1 MLTQKIDAFS
11 TGVLS
16 RMPAKDIQSQ
26 ARALRNA
33 LLELEQGS
41 RADEIIANEKE
52 NEKLIAERS
61 RHAAEVLARRKG
73 KPKPK
78 KRRANKARRIMQ

>member
-1 MLTQKIDAFS
+1 MLTRRIDAFS
-11 TGVLS
+11 TGLLP
-16 RMPAKDIQSQ
+16 RMPPKEIQSQ

-33 LLELEQGS
+33 LLELEEGS

-52 NEKLIAERS
+52 NEKLITERS

-73 KPKPK
+73 RPKV
-78 KRRANKARRIMQ
+78 KRRRPNKGRRITQ

>member
-1 MLTQKIDAFS
+1 MLTHRIDAFS

-16 RMPAKDIQSQ
+16 RMPAKDIQSR
-26 ARALRNA
+26 ARELRNA

-41 RADEIIANEKE
+41 RADEIIANEQE
-52 NEKLIAERS
+52 NERLIAERS

-73 KPKPK
+73 QPK
-78 KRRANKARRIMQ
+78 KKRIRKARRVIK